1 MPDVPDVLGVAVTR
15 AEEDAEALASALT
28 GAGLTAIGAP
38 LLRVTPLPP
47 DALAAELR
55 SGGFDW
61 TVCTSRHAVEALGAA
76 CASLQAPPA
85 EAVRGRLG
93 AVGRRTAGA
102 LEALG
107 LHVDLVPAVSDAMHL
122 ADAMLALDATPQRVL
137 FPRAREAREALP
149 AALRQAGWTVVDVV
163 AYDTVPNEAGGAA
176 LCESLAAGTIAAITL
191 ASGSAARALASLVP
205 RALWSRARLVS
216 IGPTTTADAAACG
229 LPIAAQAETPT
240 MASLAEATRRI
251 LLDSLAHA

>member
-15 AEEDAEALASALT
+15 AEEDADALASALT

-107 LHVDLVPAVSDAMHL
+107 LHVDLVPAVS
-122 ADAMLALDATPQRVL
+122 DAMLALDATPQRVL